1 VSFFIQPDGPPEK
14 CCYVRCSGTIR
25 TIPPYAVTLAMRL
38 SCGSHYKWI
47 VVGLLWLVA
56 CLNYTDRMTI
66 FSVFPLIKKEMGAS
80 DIALALLGSTF
91 LWAYGAC
98 SPLGGYLGDRFS
110 RKQVIIWSL
119 LIFSLVTFATGLAD
133 SGRQLIALRV
143 FLGVSEAIFLPAAL
157 AHVAS
162 FHSDST
168 RSLANAICLTGL
180 TVGAGVGGFYGG
192 YVGDHYS
199 WRTGFF
205 ILGVVGLLVALILI
219 AFLRDSAPSTEGPSV
234 WRTEEV
240 PPERLGRKILAIL
253 STPTAACVVFLA
265 FALSLTSWPTG
276 SWVPTYLYER
286 FGMSL
291 TRSGLTMALFTYTPA
306 LVGSVLGGWWADR
319 WARRDPRGRMSVQ
332 IVGLTF
338 MAPTMLA
345 MGFMP
350 SGRALAG
357 NLLAYSLAR
366 GLLEVNSMPI
376 FSTVV
381 ARHRWSTTYGIYNLA
396 GTLAGSLGVLF
407 VGAMKAS
414 WGIGYSLSSM
424 SVLLFMAIGVMGF
437 ALFRFL
443 PRDMKKLLSDTSP
456 TKTLPV

>member
-1 VSFFIQPDGPPEK
+1 
-14 CCYVRCSGTIR
+14 
-25 TIPPYAVTLAMRL
+25 MRL
-38 SCGSHYKWI
+38 TSDGYYKWV

-56 CLNYTDRMTI
+56 CLNYVDRMTI
-66 FSVFPLIKKEMGAS
+66 FSVFPLIKREMRLS
-80 DIALALLGSTF
+80 DIVLALLGSTF

-110 RKQVIIWSL
+110 RKRVIVWSL
-119 LIFSLVTFATGLAD
+119 VIFSLVTFATGLAQ
-133 SGRQLIALRV
+133 SGRQMLALRV
-143 FLGVSEAIFLPAAL
+143 FLGVSEAIFLPTAL
-157 AHVAS
+157 AHIAS
-162 FHSDST
+162 FHSEAT
-168 RSLANAICLTGL
+168 RSLANAIALTGL

-192 YVGDHYS
+192 YMGDHYS

-205 ILGVVGLLVALILI
+205 ILGVVGVLVAVILI
-219 AFLRDSAPSTEGPSV
+219 AYLRDHAAAPVKPVARQTEGL
-234 WRTEEV
+234 T
-240 PPERLGRKILAIL
+240 PEPLGRKMAIILR
-253 STPTAACVVFLA
+253 TPTAACVIFLA

-276 SWVPTYLYER
+276 SWVPTYLYEK

-291 TRSGLTMALFTYTPA
+291 TNSGLTMALFTSTPA
-306 LVGSVLGGWWADR
+306 LVGSVLGGLWADR
-319 WARRDPRGRMSVQ
+319 WAKRKPTGRMSVQ
-332 IVGLTF
+332 LVGLSF

-345 MGFMP
+345 VGFMP
-350 SGRALAG
+350 SGSALAG
-357 NLLAYSLAR
+357 DLLVYSLAR

-407 VGAMKAS
+407 VGVMKGS

-424 SVLLFMAIGVMGF
+424 SVLLFMAIGVMAF

-443 PRDMKKLLSDTSP
+443 PRDMLKLTKLLSDDSQAGASDTNIGTAGP
-456 TKTLPV
+456 TASEPA